1 MGMGMELQVVS
12 MIAVLA
18 SSQQQRKAFEL
29 EAQSY
34 KEQADLAKIQAGQ
47 QEAERNRKLRIQ
59 LAALGTA
66 MSSQGVAL
74 GTSPSV
80 SALEK
85 DEIQIAKNDIA
96 SIRLMGMSSRRKFEL
111 SAAGSQAGASA
122 TRMGGFAKAAG
133 GVYSTFYKPT
143 GTA

>member
-1 MGMGMELQVVS
+1 MGMGLQVVGI
-12 MIAVLA
+12 IAGLA
-18 SSQQQRKAFEL
+18 AAQQQRKAYEL

-47 QEAERNRKLRIQ
+47 QEIERNRKLRIQ

-80 SALEK
+80 LSLGT
-85 DEIQIAKNDIA
+85 DEIQVAKNDIA
-96 SIRLMGMSSRRKFEL
+96 SIRLMGMSTRRKFEL
-111 SAAGSQAGASA
+111 SAAGSKAGASA
-122 TRMGGFAKAAG
+122 ATMGGFAKAAG
-133 GVYSTFYKPT
+133 GIYDLKYGGV
-143 GTA
+143 A

>member
-1 MGMGMELQVVS
+1 MGMGLQVVGI
-12 MIAVLA
+12 IAGLA
-18 SSQQQRKAFEL
+18 AAQQQRKAYEL

-47 QEAERNRKLRIQ
+47 QEIERNRKLRIQ

-80 SALEK
+80 LALET
-85 DEIQIAKNDIA
+85 DEIQVAKNDIA
-96 SIRLMGMSSRRKFEL
+96 SIRLL
-111 SAAGSQAGASA
+111 L
-122 TRMGGFAKAAG
+122 
-133 GVYSTFYKPT
+133 
-143 GTA
+143 

>member
-1 MGMGMELQVVS
+1 MGMGLQVVGI
-12 MIAVLA
+12 IAGLA
-18 SSQQQRKAFEL
+18 AAQQQRKAYEL

-34 KEQADLAKIQAGQ
+34 KEQADLSKIQAGQ

-80 SALEK
+80 LALET
-85 DEIQIAKNDIA
+85 DEIQVAKNDIA
-96 SIRLMGMSSRRKFEL
+96 SIRLMGMSTRRKFEL
-111 SAAGSQAGASA
+111 SAAGSKAGASA
-122 TRMGGFAKAAG
+122 ATMGGFAKAAG
-133 GVYSTFYKPT
+133 GVYSTFYKPV

>member
-1 MGMGMELQVVS
+1 MGMSVGLQVIGLV
-12 MIAVLA
+12 AGFA
-18 SSQQQRKAFEL
+18 AAQQQRKAYEL

-47 QEAERNRKLRIQ
+47 QEIERNRKLRIQ

-80 SALEK
+80 LALET
-85 DEIQIAKNDIA
+85 DEIQVAKNDIA
-96 SIRLMGMSSRRKFEL
+96 SIRLMGMSTRRKFEL
-111 SAAGSQAGASA
+111 SAAGSKAGASA
-122 TRMGGFAKAAG
+122 ATMGGFAKAAG
-133 GVYSTFYKPT
+133 GVYDTFYKPV